1 MNCNPALI
9 TVNLDS
15 LALVIKWRLF
25 HDNAIVIFVSQI
37 LVETVSRRNYLGR
50 AASVLSE
57 SPLYNVEHMGAP
69 VRHIT
74 ASSLL
79 IPAPGTP
86 AGIAAIRIEKRVNV
100 RIIINIVTFREWSEP
115 SLPVKPCRNGF
126 LRTWTLHRER
136 LSFPAAYEQFNLAN
150 LPEIAFTGHI
160 GSVDEL
166 LA

>member
-15 LALVIKWRLF
+15 LALVIKWCLL
-25 HDNAIVIFVSQI
+25 HNNAIVIFVSQI

-50 AASVLSE
+50 AASVLSK

-79 IPAPGTP
+79 IPAPCSPTGFT
-86 AGIAAIRIEKRVNV
+86 AILVEKRVNI
-100 RIIINIVTFREWSEP
+100 RIIINIVTFRERSKP
-115 SLPVKPCRNGF
+115 SFPVKPCRNGF
-126 LRTWTLHRER
+126 LRAWTLHRER
-136 LSFPAAYEQFNLAN
+136 LSVPTPYEQFNLAN